1 MMARVRRALTLS
13 RIVGLGLLGLASA
26 CSQADAADEWTTV
39 RRDTLVVEVDVTGTL
54 RAVDSDV
61 LGPPGVP
68 GVWDYKIAMMA
79 EEGSEV
85 SEGQPLL
92 AFDTSDLQR
101 RLERKI
107 AERDSA
113 AKQVEKTR
121 AEVDVNRHD
130 LALEL
135 ADARAQLRKAELK
148 ADAPADIVASSE
160 LQKLRYDVELAEKRV
175 AFLTKKGRAARQRNE
190 ATIERWLHERDRAEE
205 RVTQL
210 SAAIDQMTVKA
221 PRAGTVIYETSWR
234 GQKKK
239 VGDTAWRGETVMQV
253 VSLTEMEA
261 RGDVDE
267 VDASKVAT
275 GQPVSL
281 RLDAQ
286 PDVELHGEVRSI
298 SSTVRRQSPESPL
311 KVVRLD
317 IVLVGGEH
325 LRLRPGMR
333 FRGKI
338 EIERVEGVLL
348 APLEAFAA
356 TPDGPVARTPEGE
369 VSVTLGRRN
378 ADAVE
383 IRSGLAEGDEL
394 QREGSRR

>member
-1 MMARVRRALTLS
+1 MRRTLLAALGIL
-13 RIVGLGLLGLASA
+13 VLGATPG
-26 CSQADAADEWTTV
+26 CDATQPQREWTQV
-39 RRDTLVVEVDVTGTL
+39 RRDTLVVDVDVTGTL

-79 EEGSEV
+79 EEGTEV
-85 SEGQPLL
+85 KEGEPIL
-92 AFDTSDLQR
+92 AFDTTDLQR
-101 RLERKI
+101 RMERKV

-113 AKQVEKTR
+113 AKQVEKTM
-121 AEVDVNRHD
+121 AEVNVNRHD
-130 LALEL
+130 MGLEL
-135 ADARAQLRKAELK
+135 ADARAELRKAELK
-148 ADAPADIVASSE
+148 ADAPADVVASAE
-160 LQKLRYDVELAEKRV
+160 LKKLRFDVELAQKRV
-175 AFLTKKGRAARQRNE
+175 AFLTKKGRSAQKRNE
-190 ATIERWLHERDRAEE
+190 ATIARWKHERDRAEQ
-205 RVTQL
+205 RVAQL
-210 SAAIDQMTVKA
+210 TDAIDKMTVKA
-221 PRAGTVIYETSWR
+221 PRSGTVIYETNWR
-234 GQKKK
+234 GEKKK

-267 VDASKVAT
+267 VDASKIAE

-286 PDVELHGEVRSI
+286 PDVELNGKVRTI
-298 SSTVRRQSPESPL
+298 SSTVRRQSPENPL

-317 IVLVGGEH
+317 IELVDVGE

-338 EIERVEGVLL
+338 EIERIEGVLL

-356 TPDGPVARTPEGE
+356 TPGGPIARTAEGD
-369 VSVTLGRRN
+369 VSVSLGRRN

-383 IRSGLAEGDEL
+383 IESGLAEGDEIE
-394 QREGSRR
+394 REGGSR